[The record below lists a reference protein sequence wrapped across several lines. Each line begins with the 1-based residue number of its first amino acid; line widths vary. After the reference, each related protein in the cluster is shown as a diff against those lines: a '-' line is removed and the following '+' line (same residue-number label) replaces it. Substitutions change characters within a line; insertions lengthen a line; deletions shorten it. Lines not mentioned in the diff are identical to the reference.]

1 VRRAVFVVASA
12 ALLLVVPIAGHAVAE
27 GSAGDGASAQDALE
41 AARANATEA
50 AAQLDAAQNE
60 KASLQSQIA
69 QAQSDIQS
77 LHARADDL
85 RALVRQRAVR
95 MYVYRPD
102 VSLNAV
108 VNTSSAVDVRRAA
121 HMTATVG
128 DHDQSIANKLQD
140 TVRELEQR
148 TTDMQARQ
156 AELDQTIASLVELR
170 DQFDNRIERA
180 VTASERV
187 SAVDPAAAAVVGA
200 PPSGDAVWATFR
212 ECTFSHESGGD
223 YSIVSPDG
231 VYYGAWQ
238 FDISTWNSVAARIGR
253 NDLVGVL
260 PSQASPA
267 DQDAVA
273 YALWL
278 DRGNQPWGGRC

>member
-1 VRRAVFVVASA
+1 VRRAVFVAASA
-12 ALLLVVPIAGHAVAE
+12 ALLLVVPVGGNAVAE
-27 GSAGDGASAQDALE
+27 GSSGDGASAQDALE
-41 AARANATEA
+41 AARANAMVA

-60 KASLQSQIA
+60 KASLQDQIA
-69 QAQSDIQS
+69 QAQTDIQS
-77 LHARADDL
+77 LRARADDL

-128 DHDQSIANKLQD
+128 DHDQSIANRLQD
-140 TVRELEQR
+140 TMRELEQR

-170 DQFDNRIERA
+170 SQFDNRIERA

-187 SAVDPAAAAVVGA
+187 GASDPAPAAVGA
-200 PPSGDAVWATFR
+200 PPAADTVWATFR
-212 ECTFSHESGGD
+212 ECTFSYESGGD
-223 YSIVSPDG
+223 YTIVSPDG

-278 DRGNQPWGGRC
+278 DRANPP

>member
-1 VRRAVFVVASA
+1 VFVTVSA
-12 ALLLVVPIAGHAVAE
+12 ALLLVVPVGGSAIAE
-27 GSAGDGASAQDALE
+27 GSSGDGNSVQAALE
-41 AARANATEA
+41 AARGNAKEA
-50 AAQLDAAQNE
+50 AAQLDAAQSE
-60 KASLQSQIA
+60 KASLQDQIA
-69 QAQSDIQS
+69 QAQTDIQS

-95 MYVYRPD
+95 LYVYRPD

-108 VNTSSAVDVRRAA
+108 VNTSSTSDVRRAA

-148 TTDMQARQ
+148 TADMQARQ
-156 AELDQTIASLVELR
+156 GELDQTIASLVDLR
-170 DQFDNRIERA
+170 SQFDNRIERA

-187 SAVDPAAAAVVGA
+187 SAADPTPAPPGAA
-200 PPSGDAVWATFR
+200 PSGDSVWATFR
-212 ECTFSHESGGD
+212 ECTFSYESGGD
-223 YSIVSPDG
+223 YTIVSPDG

-267 DQDAVA
+267 DQDALA